1 MKSFFTILLGNQRE
15 KNQCGIG
22 GPDRPKDMGSTAVI
36 QLTFNMIYEHLSWV
50 EQIGTIVF
58 FAKSPHKLFPI
69 CRVLHAD
76 IPFFSNQFI
85 NSKTLIPSFTPP
97 SLGLWNKCS
106 CQYWPIGASSAS
118 QHCRPC
124 PANEVESG
132 KNIFL
137 RIKMQIKIQ
146 KIS

>member
-1 MKSFFTILLGNQRE
+1 VAFWE
-15 KNQCGIG
+15 C
-22 GPDRPKDMGSTAVI
+22 
-36 QLTFNMIYEHLSWV
+36 
-50 EQIGTIVF
+50 
-58 FAKSPHKLFPI
+58 LFPVATFGTRNLGAQCKI
-69 CRVLHAD
+69 SSHVSESKKLNFWWNSFSEIPKNSPPKSAPKMSVCRL
-76 IPFFSNQFI
+76 FSNHFI
-85 NSKTLIPSFTPP
+85 KSKTSIPSFTPP

-106 CQYWPIGASSAS
+106 RQYWPIGASSAS

-132 KNIFL
+132 KKIFL